1 MQSSFCV
8 GMACH
13 CGQFVI
19 VVVRHEHY
27 CDIII
32 AIEVK
37 FHKWVVYAIYLR
49 ESMLFFLKKKSLLNM
64 KRTH

>member
-1 MQSSFCV
+1 
-8 GMACH
+8 MACH

-19 VVVRHEHY
+19 VVVGHEHY

-49 ESMLFFLKKKSLLNM
+49 ESMLFF
-64 KRTH
+64 

>member
-8 GMACH
+8 GMARH

-27 CDIII
+27 YDIMT

-37 FHKWVVYAIYLR
+37 FHKRIVYAIYLR
-49 ESMLFFLKKKSLLNM
+49 ESVLFF
-64 KRTH
+64 